1 MNAATYT
8 TYMPAFSWAIVYVP
22 HVMPIATPRTIRP
35 SIKKMMARVL
45 ANSGPTLVT
54 LRQWGHLASALFN
67 VLNRKVSWQCAHVT
81 RHIPG
86 TLFGATEPP
95 LAGVVGLGARLMIR
109 LQFGLGQAMRWDV
122 ALQISRQLQGQRTY
136 LRPGGAL
143 RIGVASLHSGHF
155 TTCWSFLPDMS
166 IIFWHTLHA
175 TIGIPP
181 LMDG

>member
-1 MNAATYT
+1 M
-8 TYMPAFSWAIVYVP
+8 
-22 HVMPIATPRTIRP
+22 
-35 SIKKMMARVL
+35 
-45 ANSGPTLVT
+45 
-54 LRQWGHLASALFN
+54 RQWGHLASALFN

-166 IIFWHTLHA
+166 IIFWHTWNIFKNSKPISCSSRENHISHKRRIYPFRSALEN
-175 TIGIPP
+175 P
-181 LMDG
+181 